1 MAGGIPVRLAAREGR
16 RFGITVG
23 SAIVV
28 MGGIAWW
35 RNHEI
40 LAQFLMGI
48 SVLLLLGALIAPTWL
63 KPIERLWMAMALQ
76 ISRVTTPVI
85 LGITYFMVVTPIA
98 LVIRRIRGNPM
109 EHPLGKL
116 GYWFSG
122 SVSEGKKT
130 NMRRQF

>member
-48 SVLLLLGALIAPTWL
+48 SVLLLLGALIVPTWL
-63 KPIERLWMAMALQ
+63 KPIER
-76 ISRVTTPVI
+76 S
-85 LGITYFMVVTPIA
+85 
-98 LVIRRIRGNPM
+98 
-109 EHPLGKL
+109 
-116 GYWFSG
+116 
-122 SVSEGKKT
+122 
-130 NMRRQF
+130 